1 MAVKWHVNGE
11 GKPGKCSAGA
21 GKCPFG
27 ADAPHYG
34 TKREAEAAAEKFLA
48 ASASGFSVS
57 IQAACGFREAFPGD
71 DAFMVDAAGRFYRRD
86 GNEATVV
93 TGDSVERWDGASGRT
108 VDIVNGGGVHEL
120 NVDDGYVR
128 SVFGV
133 NGGVVGGGFRANRV
147 LGCWFD
153 EVTGEATLSEV
164 GGDRNESS
172 REAASRINVLSGD
185 ARVLSLA
192 SNCHIGSVADNSK
205 VNGVYGGSIGVV
217 SGHGSVN
224 IVQDGGRV
232 SSVVDGGSVNRV
244 EGDGATVGFIGGGLG
259 VGERGGVVYRVHSG
273 GHVETVAGRGAVEV
287 VGPGGSVDTVDGKG
301 RVQTVTSG
309 GRVDFV
315 LGDATVDCN
324 EGVVCFVG
332 APVASDSGG
341 GGKYGA
347 TLGDNRATGRVECV
361 RSGGVVLENM
371 GMVDLVSPGGTVERV
386 CDDGVVRSLSGVV
399 RSVSGPSARVEAMS
413 GSEKAWASIGLVR
426 ASASANEGDGA
437 RERPVVGFVG
447 PYSRVSFETS
457 SAEEALA
464 CIGRVDRGAL
474 EAGLVDIRYRGRMG
488 ESLLPLLMEREGV
501 SVEG

>member
-1 MAVKWHVNGE
+1 M
-11 GKPGKCSAGA
+11 
-21 GKCPFG
+21 
-27 ADAPHYG
+27 
-34 TKREAEAAAEKFLA
+34 
-48 ASASGFSVS
+48 
-57 IQAACGFREAFPGD
+57 
-71 DAFMVDAAGRFYRRD
+71 
-86 GNEATVV
+86 
-93 TGDSVERWDGASGRT
+93 
-108 VDIVNGGGVHEL
+108 
-120 NVDDGYVR
+120 
-128 SVFGV
+128 
-133 NGGVVGGGFRANRV
+133 
-147 LGCWFD
+147 
-153 EVTGEATLSEV
+153 
-164 GGDRNESS
+164 
-172 REAASRINVLSGD
+172 
-185 ARVLSLA
+185 
-192 SNCHIGSVADNSK
+192 
-205 VNGVYGGSIGVV
+205 YGGSIGVV

-259 VGERGGVVYRVHSG
+259 VGKRGGVVYRVHSG
-273 GHVETVAGRGAVEV
+273 GRVETVAGRGAVEV
-287 VGPGGSVDTVDGKG
+287 VGPGGSVDMVDGKG

-332 APVASDSGG
+332 APVASASGG

-447 PYSRVSFETS
+447 PYSRVHFES
-457 SAEEALA
+457 GNARDVLA
-464 CIGRVDRGAL
+464 SIGRVDRGAL
-474 EAGLVDIRYRGRMG
+474 EAGLVDVTFGAGR
-488 ESLLPLLMEREGV
+488 ESLLPLLREREGV
-501 SVEG
+501 SVGE